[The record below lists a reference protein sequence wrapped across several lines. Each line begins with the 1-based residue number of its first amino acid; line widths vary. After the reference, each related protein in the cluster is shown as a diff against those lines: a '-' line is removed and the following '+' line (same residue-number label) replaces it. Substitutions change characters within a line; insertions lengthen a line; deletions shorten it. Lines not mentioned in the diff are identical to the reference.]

1 LPTFVDSKVAPCATR
16 AAILRAARERFAADG
31 YERATI
37 RAIAA
42 DAAIDPSMV
51 MRYFV
56 NKERLFAAAA
66 EFDLR
71 LPELSGVPVDDLAA
85 VLTDHFLDRWEGDET
100 LMALLRAAVTN
111 QAAAERMQQ
120 IFATQLQPLAERL
133 APDQPHTRAGLVSSQ
148 ILGLALCRYVLKLPP
163 VVAMDRAAIIAW
175 IAPTVQQYLLGPR
188 PGVGPGA
195 RGPKVPE
202 GMAGRH

>member
-1 LPTFVDSKVAPCATR
+1 MSEERPRRSDGTR

-51 MRYFV
+51 MRYYG

-71 LPELSGVPVDDLAA
+71 LPELSGVPVDEIAA
-85 VLTDHFLDRWEGDET
+85 LLVGHFLDRWEGDET
-100 LMALLRAAVTN
+100 LMALLRAGVTN
-111 QAAAERMQQ
+111 PAAAERMRE
-120 IFATQLQPLAERL
+120 IFAAQLGPLAERV

-148 ILGLALCRYVLKLPP
+148 VLGLALCRYVLKLPP
-163 VVAMDRAAIIAW
+163 VVAMARADLIAW
-175 IAPTVQQYLLGPR
+175 LTPTVQQYLLGPA
-188 PGVGPGA
+188 PG
-195 RGPKVPE
+195 GPKVPE
-202 GMAGRH
+202 GTAVRH

>member
-1 LPTFVDSKVAPCATR
+1 MSDERPRRSDATR

-37 RAIAA
+37 RSIAA

-51 MRYFV
+51 MRYYG

-71 LPELSGVPVDDLAA
+71 LPGLSGVPVEEFAA
-85 VLTDHFLDRWEGDET
+85 VLVGHFVDRWEGDET
-100 LMALLRAAVTN
+100 LMALLRAGVTN
-111 QAAAERMQQ
+111 PAAAERMRE
-120 IFATQLQPLAERL
+120 IFAAQLGPLAEQL
-133 APDQPHTRAGLVSSQ
+133 APDEPHRRAGLVAAQ

-163 VVAMDRAAIIAW
+163 VVAMGRADVIAW
-175 IAPTVQQYLLGPR
+175 VAPTVHQYLLGPR
-188 PGVGPGA
+188 PATG
-195 RGPKVPE
+195 
-202 GMAGRH
+202 